1 MRPNLSTSIKARKS
15 LGQNFLN
22 NPDVVRDILLAA
34 DLAVP
39 PPKGGTTA
47 DTVLEV
53 GPGEGV
59 LTQALLDA
67 GANIIAVEKDSRLIA
82 PLKQKF
88 PAAHIIEGDI
98 LSLDISSLFANCKL
112 QISSFKIVANIP
124 YYITG
129 QFLRKIFGEE
139 NLPKRIVL
147 MLQKEVAERIVGG
160 NPTSLKLRGARE
172 SLLSISVK
180 AYGTPS
186 IVRYVPRENFEP
198 VPDVDSAVLLIENI
212 SRDFFSAKGGPASGW
227 NEQKFFALL
236 RKGFEGKRKQIGKKL
251 GMLGDTRRAE
261 ELSLT
266 DWKDL
271 SLQLN
276 TG

>member
-1 MRPNLSTSIKARKS
+1 MRAKKS
-15 LGQNFLN
+15 LGQNFLRN
-22 NPDVVRDILLAA
+22 LDVVADIIVAA
-34 DLAVP
+34 GLAVP
-39 PPKGGTTA
+39 PPGGGATA

-59 LTQALLDA
+59 LTRALLGA
-67 GANIIAVEKDSRLIA
+67 GANVIAIEKDPRLISL
-82 PLKQKF
+82 LKQKF
-88 PAAHIIEGDI
+88 PTAQIVGGDVLKIEI
-98 LSLDISSLFANCKL
+98 WKLIESANWAEK
-112 QISSFKIVANIP
+112 SENYKIVANIP

-129 QFLRKIFGEE
+129 QFLRKVFESSH
-139 NLPKRIVL
+139 LPSRIVL

-186 IVRYVPRENFEP
+186 IVRYVGRENFEP

-227 NEQKFFALL
+227 NEQKFFELVH
-236 RKGFEGKRKQIGKKL
+236 KGFESKRKQIGKKFGL
-251 GMLGDTRRAE
+251 PGDTRRAA
-261 ELSLT
+261 ELTLA
-266 DWKDL
+266 DWRKL
-271 SLQLN
+271 YLG
-276 TG
+276 TKE